1 MDRWKVKTQEE
12 GGKVSEDAIASA
24 FLDAL
29 RKLNETER
37 VIQQI
42 KSECIPKRERLTKR
56 LAQEIIESGLQGRG
70 IFEIVELIFFSF
82 SLFQILHQTLQ
93 MLLGWEGLMTIG

>member
-1 MDRWKVKTQEE
+1 MDRWKVKTQVE

-29 RKLNETER
+29 RKLNGTER

-70 IFEIVELIFFSF
+70 IFLYIIYHLIN
-82 SLFQILHQTLQ
+82 IL
-93 MLLGWEGLMTIG
+93 LLRILPKQNNGLLSHVS